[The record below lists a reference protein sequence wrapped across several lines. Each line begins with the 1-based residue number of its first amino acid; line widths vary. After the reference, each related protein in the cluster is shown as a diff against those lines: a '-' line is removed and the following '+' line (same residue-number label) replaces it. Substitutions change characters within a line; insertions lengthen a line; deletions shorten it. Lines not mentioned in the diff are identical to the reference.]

1 MGVGE
6 ARVGEWVPEVV
17 PEVVPVQTAAALG
30 LAPVVVAPRSSPAGQ
45 LKRILK

>member
-6 ARVGEWVPEVV
+6 SRVGEWVPEVV

-30 LAPVVVAPRSSPAGQ
+30 LAPVVAPRS
-45 LKRILK
+45 L